1 MEIDVSYWRR
11 ILDRGISRLEQLN
24 VVLCQALLVVQI
36 VVVSY
41 VVFGRFVLNSTPAWG
56 EALSKLCMVWFT
68 FLSIAFAVKSDSHIR
83 LAALDLIFPLRIRR
97 ILYVASGLLVATVAA
112 FFVVQGLNL
121 MELTWTSRMPGL
133 RIPRAWLYVS
143 LPVAGV
149 MILVTLSGKLVR
161 PAGSGWPTED
171 VVPIAEGL
179 SAAEVEVEEAA
190 VTIQDREGSDG

>member
-1 MEIDVSYWRR
+1 METNVSSWRE
-11 ILDRGISRLEQLN
+11 ILDRVIGRLERLN
-24 VVLCQALLVVQI
+24 VVLCQTLLVVQI

-97 ILYVASGLLVATVAA
+97 ILYVASALLVATVAA

-133 RIPRAWLYVS
+133 RIPRAWLYLS

-149 MILVTLSGKLVR
+149 MILITLLGKLVR
-161 PAGSGWPTED
+161 PAGAGWPTED

-179 SAAEVEVEEAA
+179 SAAEVEEAA
-190 VTIQDREGSDG
+190 GTIQEQEGSDG